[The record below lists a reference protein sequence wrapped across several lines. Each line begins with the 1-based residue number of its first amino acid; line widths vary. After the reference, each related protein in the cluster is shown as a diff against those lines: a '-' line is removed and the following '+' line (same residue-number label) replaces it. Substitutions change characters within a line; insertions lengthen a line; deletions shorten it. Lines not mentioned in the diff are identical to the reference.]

1 VNSQDGYPYK
11 CITINQ
17 SGFDKWA
24 QYIGAYRKLLGRAP
38 LSTDHYQYWASA
50 MHMSGSPFTLVC
62 SLHIAAGI
70 SEFLAIEHHYPEL
83 SWYDG
88 LIDGLPKRCCT

>member
-1 VNSQDGYPYK
+1 
-11 CITINQ
+11 
-17 SGFDKWA
+17 
-24 QYIGAYRKLLGRAP
+24 
-38 LSTDHYQYWASA
+38 